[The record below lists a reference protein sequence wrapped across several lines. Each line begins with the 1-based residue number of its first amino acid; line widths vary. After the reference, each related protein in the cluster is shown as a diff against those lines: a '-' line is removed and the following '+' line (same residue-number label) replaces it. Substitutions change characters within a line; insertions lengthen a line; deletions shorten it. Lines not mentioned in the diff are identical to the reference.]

1 MGDLETVRRLVR
13 AVVAALE
20 AQRRRIDDLNVFPVP
35 DGDTGTNL
43 TLTVRA
49 VRDALA
55 HSAAADRASTAAEV
69 VRASLL
75 GARGNSGVILSQMV
89 RGAAEALAHARE
101 IDAAAVA
108 RALRGASDAAYAAV
122 RAPVEGTMLTV
133 VRELAEEAERRT
145 RERPPLGD
153 LLHALVR
160 AGEESVARTREQ
172 LVQLREAGVVDAGGA
187 GLVELLRG
195 LAAAVTGEA
204 LPAPEAAA
212 PPDIGAK
219 ALHAEPSRYRY
230 CTTFV
235 VEGDGL
241 DSAAIERS
249 VEPLGDSLLVVGDA
263 AALKVHVHT
272 DEPGAALTVG
282 TRHGAISHVEI
293 NDMQRQT
300 AERTARLEA
309 TPAVGAPAATTAA
322 VAVYSGQGNGRLLAD
337 AGAALLVDGGETMN
351 PSAGALLEAIGRAD
365 APEVVVL
372 PNDPNVQMAAEHAAA
387 DAGRATVVVPT
398 DSIPAGLAALVA
410 LDPAL
415 TAAEN
420 AELMADAAEGVAAGS
435 VARASREA
443 SVNGVSVREGEWVGL
458 LGKVAVDSG
467 PVLEA
472 VAQSVVRRLL
482 EEPRDV
488 LTLLRGADA
497 PDTTGL
503 VAELTRLHPE
513 LEIDVHDGDQA
524 HHALLLAA
532 E

>member
-35 DGDTGTNL
+35 DGD
-43 TLTVRA
+43 RA
-49 VRDALA
+49 RTSPSPFGPCATP
-55 HSAAADRASTAAEV
+55 SRTRPPPTARPWRPRSCGLPA
-69 VRASLL
+69 R
-75 GARGNSGVILSQMV
+75 ARGNSGVILSQMV

-133 VRELAEEAERRT
+133 VRELAEEAERRS
-145 RERPPLGD
+145 RERSPLGD

-204 LPAPEAAA
+204 LPAPKAAA
-212 PPDIGAK
+212 AADIGAE

-241 DSAAIERS
+241 DSAAIERA

-372 PNDPNVQMAAEHAAA
+372 PNDPNVQMAAERAAA
-387 DAGRATVVVPT
+387 TRAGPRSSCRPT
-398 DSIPAGLAALVA
+398 PSLPVS
-410 LDPAL
+410 PRSWRS
-415 TAAEN
+415 TPRSPPPRTP
-420 AELMADAAEGVAAGS
+420 GS
-435 VARASREA
+435 WPTPRRASPPAR
-443 SVNGVSVREGEWVGL
+443 SR
-458 LGKVAVDSG
+458 G
-467 PVLEA
+467 PHA
-472 VAQSVVRRLL
+472 RR
-482 EEPRDV
+482 
-488 LTLLRGADA
+488 A
-497 PDTTGL
+497 
-503 VAELTRLHPE
+503 
-513 LEIDVHDGDQA
+513 
-524 HHALLLAA
+524 
-532 E
+532 